1 MPGSRVASGDRVA
14 IIGHRGARNLW
25 PENSLDGFR
34 RTLALGI
41 EGVEFDVHVAR
52 DGGLV
57 VIHDPTLERTT
68 EGTGRVA
75 DRTAAELAATKLR
88 DGNGAGVPSLDEVLD
103 VFDGTGM
110 ELHIE
115 IKTDADGR
123 LYPDL
128 EQRLVDII
136 ARRRLQDCAILT
148 CFEPRALEI
157 VREVAPRQVVLAS
170 INQRSADGAG
180 GLAAAL
186 DRLLA
191 IDGCMIAIEKGLLAG
206 RLDDCL
212 DRVGGDRLGA
222 WVPNEPED
230 IAFWLAQPIRRIT
243 TDRPDIA
250 LAQRRLLQSG
260 LQGD

>member
-1 MPGSRVASGDRVA
+1 MPESKVA
-14 IIGHRGARNLW
+14 IVGHRGARNLW

-34 RTLALGI
+34 RTRALGI
-41 EGVEFDVHVAR
+41 EGVELDVHVVR

-75 DRTAAELAATKLR
+75 DRTTAELAATRLR
-88 DGNGAGVPSLDEVLD
+88 DGNGEGVPTLDEVLD
-103 VFDGTGM
+103 VFAGSDI

-123 LYPDL
+123 RYRGL
-128 EQRLVDII
+128 EQRLVDVI
-136 ARRRLQDCAILT
+136 AARKLQDTAILT

-157 VREVAPRQVVLAS
+157 VRGIAPRQAVLAS
-170 INQRSADGAG
+170 INQRSADAMG

-191 IDGCMIAIEKGLLAG
+191 IDGCMIAVEKGLLAE
-206 RLDDCL
+206 RLDECL

-230 IAFWLAQPIRRIT
+230 IGFWLAQPIRRIT

-250 LAQRRLLQSG
+250 LQERERLR
-260 LQGD
+260 